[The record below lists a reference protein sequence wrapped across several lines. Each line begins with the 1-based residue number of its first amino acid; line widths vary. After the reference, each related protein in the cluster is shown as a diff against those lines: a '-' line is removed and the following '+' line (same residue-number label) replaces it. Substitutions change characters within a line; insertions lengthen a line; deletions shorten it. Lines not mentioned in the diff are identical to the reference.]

1 MTTSNVVS
9 SAAHSAHS
17 MGTLTVIS
25 WALGPTDDM
34 PATPFL
40 MVYSTGD
47 GEHGPEAGA
56 AELRSTLEG
65 MGVPIGGD
73 VVDAGQDRGI
83 GAHLLV
89 EAQRAGLTLPF
100 MNAQCPVTTDWQEA
114 AYENGHV
121 ILMIPLLPWPA
132 AQPGNPV
139 TEAELKA
146 FVTDENV
153 VRTAAHI
160 AVPVSRIQG

>member
-1 MTTSNVVS
+1 MTTSNVLP
-9 SAAHSAHS
+9 AAHSAHS

-25 WALGPTDDM
+25 WVLGPTDDM

-40 MVYSTGD
+40 MVYSIGD

-73 VVDAGQDRGI
+73 VVDAGKDRGI

-89 EAQRAGLTLPF
+89 EAQRAVLTLPF
-100 MNAQCPVTTDWQEA
+100 MNAQCPVSTEWQEA
-114 AYENGHV
+114 AYETGHV
-121 ILMIPLLPWPA
+121 ILMIPLLPWSA
-132 AQPGNPV
+132 AQPGQPV

-146 FVTDENV
+146 FVTDDNV
-153 VRTAAHI
+153 VRTAGHV